1 MPTNHAS
8 AGLLARVTRACAAA
22 SARRPKT
29 VIVLWLVLVAGFVTA
44 GAMTGTQSL
53 TGADA
58 GVGESAKADKQLAA
72 AGLQDPAVESVLIR
86 SSDRAAT
93 AAAAK
98 DLAARAKKLPDVASV
113 RAELERDGGRT
124 ELVQVSLRGDPN
136 DAGEHVDGL
145 VEQIEA
151 VQGAHAGVRI
161 QAAGPGTTDKAIG
174 EVVSS
179 SLRTAE
185 LISLPVTLVILFFAF
200 GALIAASVPLLL
212 GLTSVIA
219 AMGGMGLISQ
229 IAPIDEG
236 TSSMVV
242 LLGLAVGV
250 DYSLFYIRRE
260 REERRAGRDEE
271 AALNATAATVGRAIV
286 VSGVTVIAGL
296 AGLLVTGLAIFTSM
310 ALATMLVVAIAVL
323 GSLTVLPA
331 VLAKLGDRV
340 NRGRLPGMSPR
351 GAREGRVWGFL
362 ARAVTR
368 RPLIALTIAGAALVV
383 LAAPALDM
391 QTSGSAPSLPADE
404 PVMAAVHDIERAFP
418 GAPGAAT
425 LVVSGENLRRGDL
438 RELGREARSI
448 TGGKGSIEVDVARDK
463 RTGLVNVPMP
473 DRGDDRDSATITE
486 LREALG
492 DNVLVT
498 GEAAGTLDFTDR
510 LQTTIPLVIAFV
522 LGLAL
527 LLLLASFRSLPLAL
541 AVIGLNLLSVGA
553 AYGVMTAV
561 FQNTWAESYLDF
573 TSSGTIADWV
583 PLTTFVILFGLS
595 MDYTILVLERIR
607 EARRSGRSPRDAAA
621 EGVGATAGAV
631 TSAAVVMVAIFAIFP
646 TLPLIEM
653 KMIGVTLAAGVL
665 IDATLVR
672 GIALP
677 AAAALLGKRGI
688 RGQAVYV
695 PVRPSTV
702 S

>member
-1 MPTNHAS
+1 MPSNP
-8 AGLLARVTRACAAA
+8 GLLARVTRRCAAT
-22 SARRPKT
+22 SARFPKT
-29 VIVLWLVLVAGFVTA
+29 VILLWVLLVAGFVTA
-44 GAMTGTQSL
+44 GAMTGTKSL

-86 SSDRAAT
+86 SSDRARTT
-93 AAAAK
+93 AAAD
-98 DLAARAKKLPDVASV
+98 DLAARARKLPEVAAV
-113 RAELERDGGRT
+113 RADLERDGGRT
-124 ELVQVSLRGDPN
+124 QLVRVSLRGDPN

-151 VQGAHAGVRI
+151 VRGRHDAVRV

-174 EVVSS
+174 DVVASG
-179 SLRTAE
+179 LRTAE

-200 GALIAASVPLLL
+200 GALVAASVPLLL

-219 AMGGMGLISQ
+219 AMGGMALISQ
-229 IAPIDEG
+229 ISPVDEG

-260 REERRAGRDEE
+260 REERSAGRDEE

-296 AGLLVTGLAIFTSM
+296 AGLILTGLTFFTSM

-340 NRGRLPGMSPR
+340 NRGRLPGMTPR
-351 GAREGRVWGFL
+351 GARESRVWGFL
-362 ARAVTR
+362 ARGVTR
-368 RPLIALTIAGAALVV
+368 RPLVALTIAAAALVA

-391 QTSGSAPSLPADE
+391 QTSGSAPSLPHDE
-404 PVMAAVHDIERAFP
+404 PVMVAVRDVERAFP
-418 GAPGAAT
+418 GAPGSAT
-425 LVVSGENLRRGDL
+425 LVVSGENLKRADVRSF
-438 RELGREARSI
+438 GREAREI
-448 TGGKGSIEVDVARDK
+448 TGGEGSIGVEIARDG
-463 RTGLVNVPMP
+463 RTALVNVPLP
-473 DRGDDRDSATITE
+473 DRGQERDSATIAE
-486 LREALG
+486 LREALPS
-492 DNVLVT
+492 NVLVT
-498 GEAAGTLDFTDR
+498 GEAASTLDFTDR
-510 LQTTIPLVIAFV
+510 LQTTTPLVIAFV

-553 AYGVMTAV
+553 AYGVLTAV
-561 FQNTWAESYLDF
+561 FQNTWAEAWLGF

-583 PLTTFVILFGLS
+583 PLNTFVILFGLS
-595 MDYTILVLERIR
+595 MDYTILVLERVR
-607 EARRSGRSPRDAAA
+607 EARRSGRSPRAAAA
-621 EGVGATAGAV
+621 EGVGATGGAI

-653 KMIGVTLAAGVL
+653 KMMGVALAAGVL

-677 AAAALLGKRGI
+677 AAAALLGRRGI
-688 RGQAVYV
+688 KAPRYL
-695 PVRPSTV
+695 PVASPSTV
-702 S
+702 A